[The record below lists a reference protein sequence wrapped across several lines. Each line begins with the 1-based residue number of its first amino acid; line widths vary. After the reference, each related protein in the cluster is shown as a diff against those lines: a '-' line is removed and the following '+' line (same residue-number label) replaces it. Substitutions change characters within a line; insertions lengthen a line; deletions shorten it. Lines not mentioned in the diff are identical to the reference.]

1 MVTPY
6 FYALCLLSVVA
17 AVILA
22 AVSAGHGP
30 VWISALSLVTGFAA
44 SAAWFRPERLHEP
57 VWVPGLCA
65 AVAALHLVRPK
76 YAPLTA
82 LFAGV
87 MAGLSASLPSAYG
100 LPFATSLTAAAMP
113 PAIAVLLAATRP
125 EFVPA
130 DLREEALLGLLTL
143 SLLVA
148 LAPGLIGGWQSAL
161 ALNVEEKGRATLAI
175 PVWTFSL
182 GLASMALGGAYAAW
196 RRR

>member
-1 MVTPY
+1 
-6 FYALCLLSVVA
+6 
-17 AVILA
+17 
-22 AVSAGHGP
+22 
-30 VWISALSLVTGFAA
+30 
-44 SAAWFRPERLHEP
+44 
-57 VWVPGLCA
+57 
-65 AVAALHLVRPK
+65 
-76 YAPLTA
+76 
-82 LFAGV
+82 
-87 MAGLSASLPSAYG
+87 MAGLSASLLSAYG